1 MVIADDDRLVLTIE
15 EAGKLLG
22 LGRSGTYEAARRG
35 DIPTLK
41 IGSRILVPKVALL
54 KLLEETSRRVR
65 LRNSCPRPD
74 LSPRQESAVG
84 ETEETEA

>member
-35 DIPTLK
+35 DIPTLR

-54 KLLEETSRRVR
+54 KLLEETFR
-65 LRNSCPRPD
+65 
-74 LSPRQESAVG
+74 
-84 ETEETEA
+84 

>member
-22 LGRSGTYEAARRG
+22 LGRSGTYEAAKRG

-41 IGSRILVPKVALL
+41 IGSRILVPKVAQL
-54 KLLEETSRRVR
+54 KLLEETAR
-65 LRNSCPRPD
+65 
-74 LSPRQESAVG
+74 
-84 ETEETEA
+84 

>member
-15 EAGKLLG
+15 EARKLLG

-35 DIPTLK
+35 DIPTLR

-54 KLLEETSRRVR
+54 KLLEETSR
-65 LRNSCPRPD
+65 
-74 LSPRQESAVG
+74 
-84 ETEETEA
+84 

>member
-22 LGRSGTYEAARRG
+22 LGRSGTYEAPRRG

-54 KLLEETSRRVR
+54 KLLEETSR
-65 LRNSCPRPD
+65 
-74 LSPRQESAVG
+74 
-84 ETEETEA
+84 

>member
-35 DIPTLK
+35 DIPTLR
-41 IGSRILVPKVALL
+41 IGSCILVPKVALL
-54 KLLEETSRRVR
+54 KLLEETSR
-65 LRNSCPRPD
+65 
-74 LSPRQESAVG
+74 
-84 ETEETEA
+84 

>member
-35 DIPTLK
+35 DIPTLR

-54 KLLEETSRRVR
+54 KLLEETSR
-65 LRNSCPRPD
+65 
-74 LSPRQESAVG
+74 
-84 ETEETEA
+84 

>member
-1 MVIADDDRLVLTIE
+1 MVNTQRYLLTVRIPMVIADDDRLVLTIE

-35 DIPTLK
+35 DIPTLR

-54 KLLEETSRRVR
+54 KLLEETAR
-65 LRNSCPRPD
+65 
-74 LSPRQESAVG
+74 
-84 ETEETEA
+84 